1 MVGEYSGEDRDT
13 AWLLSKS
20 PINMNSR
27 QAVLGYL
34 CPWSISIRAESEKS
48 RSVE

>member
-20 PINMNSR
+20 PINMNSK
-27 QAVLGYL
+27 QAVLDYL
-34 CPWSISIRAESEKS
+34 CSWSISIQAESEER